1 MATANHHVVVA
12 EGLVIRP
19 GDKLIIRLDT
29 KNWTEEEF
37 HQFKQDVNE
46 LLPGTEILVMG
57 VNGQLAVQ
65 RKED

>member
-29 KNWTEEEF
+29 KDWTEEEF

>member
-12 EGLVIRP
+12 ECLVIRP

-29 KNWTEEEF
+29 KDWTEEEF

-46 LLPGTEILVMG
+46 LLPGADILVMG

-65 RKED
+65 RKE